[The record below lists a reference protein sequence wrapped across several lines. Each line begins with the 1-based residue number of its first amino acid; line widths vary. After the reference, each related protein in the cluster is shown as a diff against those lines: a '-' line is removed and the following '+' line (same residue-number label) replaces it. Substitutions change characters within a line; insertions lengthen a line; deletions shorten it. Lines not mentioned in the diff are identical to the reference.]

1 MAGIRDVAAYAGVGV
16 GTVSRALNKTGYVSE
31 ETRKKI
37 DEAVKALNYQPNE
50 LARNLYRNRSGIIG
64 VIVPDLE
71 NPFFAKFMKYTEME
85 LYRYGYRAVVCNTV
99 EISNRVE
106 EMIHLMEKNVL
117 DGLIV
122 GVDPPDEKI
131 LKRLKKPVVSMDR
144 NWGEKV
150 PVITSDSKKGGRL
163 IAERIIESGCRN
175 ILMIEGRTYIR
186 QPFEER
192 SKGVKQIL
200 REHGISVIS
209 AEVEWNVLSYEYYA
223 QMVEKY
229 LDLFDD
235 VDAVYVGDLLAVACM
250 AVAEKRGIQI
260 PEELKII
267 GYDGL
272 DIGKF
277 VNPPLTTVKQNIPQ
291 MAKCC
296 VDTIMHLLDGDTE
309 IEMKQVCDVELIKG
323 GTM

>member
-1 MAGIRDVAAYAGVGV
+1 MAGIRDVAVYAGVGV

-163 IAERIIESGCRN
+163 IAEQIMESGCRN

-192 SKGVKQIL
+192 GKGVKQIL

-209 AEVEWNVLSYEYYA
+209 AQIEWNVLSYEYYA

-235 VDAVYVGDLLAVACM
+235 VDAVYAGDLLAVACM

-309 IEMKQVCDVELIKG
+309 IEMKQICDVELIKG

>member
-163 IAERIIESGCRN
+163 IAERIRESGSRN

-272 DIGKF
+272 NIGKF

>member
-163 IAERIIESGCRN
+163 IAEQIMESGCRN

-192 SKGVKQIL
+192 GKGVKQIL

-209 AEVEWNVLSYEYYA
+209 AEIEWNVLSYEYYA

-235 VDAVYVGDLLAVACM
+235 VDAVYAGDLLAVACM
-250 AVAEKRGIQI
+250 AIAEKRGIQI

-309 IEMKQVCDVELIKG
+309 IEMKQICDVELIKG

>member
-1 MAGIRDVAAYAGVGV
+1 MAGIRDVAVYAGVGV

-150 PVITSDSKKGGRL
+150 SVITSDSKKGGRL
-163 IAERIIESGCRN
+163 IAEQIMESGCRN

-192 SKGVKQIL
+192 GKGVKQIL

-209 AEVEWNVLSYEYYA
+209 AQIEWNVLSYEYYA

-235 VDAVYVGDLLAVACM
+235 VDAVYAGDLLAVACM

-309 IEMKQVCDVELIKG
+309 IEMKQICDVELIKG

>member
-1 MAGIRDVAAYAGVGV
+1 MAGIRDVAVYAGVGV

-37 DEAVKALNYQPNE
+37 DEAVKVLNYQPNE

-163 IAERIIESGCRN
+163 IAEQIMESGCRN

-192 SKGVKQIL
+192 GKGVKQIL

-209 AEVEWNVLSYEYYA
+209 AEIEWNVLSYEYYA

-235 VDAVYVGDLLAVACM
+235 VDAVYAGDLLAVACM

-296 VDTIMHLLDGDTE
+296 VDTSCICWMAILR
-309 IEMKQVCDVELIKG
+309 
-323 GTM
+323 

>member
-1 MAGIRDVAAYAGVGV
+1 MAGIRDVAVYAGVGV

-163 IAERIIESGCRN
+163 IAEQIMESGCRN

-192 SKGVKQIL
+192 GKGVKQIP

-209 AEVEWNVLSYEYYA
+209 AEIEWNVLSYEYYA

-235 VDAVYVGDLLAVACM
+235 VDAVYAGDLLAVACM

-309 IEMKQVCDVELIKG
+309 IEMKQICDVELIKG